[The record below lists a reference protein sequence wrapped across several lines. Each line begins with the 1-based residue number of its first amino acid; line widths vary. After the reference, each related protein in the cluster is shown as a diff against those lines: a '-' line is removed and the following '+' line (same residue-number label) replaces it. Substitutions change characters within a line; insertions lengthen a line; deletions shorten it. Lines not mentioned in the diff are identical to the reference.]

1 MNNSQPPVKTFL
13 KYFSKQLE
21 NTQINLNPRSAEN
34 PSAARK
40 VRIIDTPQILS
51 IEFSKILGALLLK
64 NLGRVFLLP
73 ERHSVHSQEHRRN
86 LCEMD

>member
-1 MNNSQPPVKTFL
+1 MNNSQLPVKTFL

-51 IEFSKILGALLLK
+51 IEFSKILEGSFTQK
-64 NLGRVFLLP
+64 LGESFFVARTAFSAFA
-73 ERHSVHSQEHRRN
+73 RT
-86 LCEMD
+86 